1 MAESC
6 YIKCLPKHIDAV
18 TLAGRYAR
26 AQILRGVLVCQIR
39 RACRGNRKQSES
51 NEEVS
56 DRKVWVENVVP
67 RSVPDKRLTLIPL
80 VASPSIVLV
89 GCALIDEL
97 VSETVQ
103 GDSVGALVEGV
114 QQLQRTTV

>member
-1 MAESC
+1 MSSSWLE
-6 YIKCLPKHIDAV
+6 
-18 TLAGRYAR
+18 
-26 AQILRGVLVCQIR
+26 
-39 RACRGNRKQSES
+39 RKI